1 MNTII
6 DIVLTNSERLLLREI
21 ELAIAPSHLQGAFKR
36 IRRDATQDQYIA
48 TLNRTEIGQLQA
60 CITGNTIY
68 LGHVPAA
75 ARSRQSIVR
84 KLDGFR
90 TILTAPQRGIP
101 TKTVEV

>member
-68 LGHVPAA
+68 LGHVP
-75 ARSRQSIVR
+75 SRQRIVR